1 MTAYAEQKDIIVL
14 VADRNMEFSAKG
26 ILNRHQSLDIRPV
39 TYDIRVHPGHDP
51 ACLRQSHSFLQA
63 FIKRYA
69 YALVIFDREGCGK
82 DKASR
87 ETLEE
92 AVEKRLAENGWRDR
106 SAAIVLNPELEI
118 WIWSD
123 SPHVSRI
130 LGWSRKSPGLRHWL
144 TAEGF
149 LKEGQTKPRRPK
161 EAVEN
166 ALEIVKKARSSSLY
180 FQIAQKVSFNRC
192 DDPAFLKLR
201 TTLKK
206 WFG

>member
-1 MTAYAEQKDIIVL
+1 MTEYSARKDIIIL
-14 VADRNMEFSAKG
+14 VADRNMEFSVRG
-26 ILNRHQSLDIRPV
+26 ILNRHQSLGIRPV

-63 FIKRYA
+63 FTRRYA

-82 DKASR
+82 EKLSR
-87 ETLEE
+87 ETLEKE
-92 AVEKRLAENGWRDR
+92 VEKHLSENGWHGR

-130 LGWSRKSPGLRHWL
+130 LGWSKRTPDLRHWL
-144 TAEGF
+144 IAQGF
-149 LKEGQTKPRRPK
+149 LKEGHIKPRHPK
-161 EAVEN
+161 EAVESVLKIGN
-166 ALEIVKKARSSSLY
+166 KARSSSLY
-180 FQIAQKVSFNRC
+180 FQIAQKVSFSRC
-192 DDPAFLKLR
+192 EDPSFLKLR
-201 TTLKK
+201 TTLKQ